1 MKIII
6 DCREIKLY
14 KNIFE
19 ILSGKDTNIL
29 LETENLLIG
38 DVIIRNNVGEDVII
52 IERKSIDDLLSSI
65 KDGRYKEQSHRL
77 DSLEHNNHNIIY
89 LIEGM
94 INISNKQIVY
104 SSIFSL
110 NYYKGFS
117 VYRSL
122 GIDETAYI
130 IYNMVVKLQK
140 EKGKIPYHNNN
151 SKMEKGDENNGEIDN
166 KNESVSYCSFVKKKK
181 SDNITP
187 ENFGEIVLTQ
197 IPGIS
202 DKTAVIIMKEFKTI
216 NNLMEKVKENPD
228 ILSKLTYEND
238 KKQTRKLN
246 KTCIQNIMKFL
257 INTV

>member
-6 DCREIKLY
+6 DCRETKLY

-38 DVIIRNNVGEDVII
+38 DVIIRNDTGKDIII

-77 DSLEHNNHNIIY
+77 NSLENNNHNIIY
-89 LIEGM
+89 LIEGI
-94 INISNKQIVY
+94 INITNKQIVY

-130 IYNMVVKLQK
+130 IYNMVIKLQK
-140 EKGKIPYHNNN
+140 EKDKGPYHDNNN
-151 SKMEKGDENNGEIDN
+151 KIETENKMENDN
-166 KNESVSYCSFVKKKK
+166 ISYSSFVKKKK

-216 NNLMEKVKENPD
+216 NNLIEKVKENPD
-228 ILSKLTYEND
+228 VLSKLTYEND
-238 KKQTRKLN
+238 KKQSRKLN